1 MEIKYKKILPDVEA
15 PICATEGSAGTDLRA
30 CVNCEVILNPGETK
44 IIPTGLAFEIPDG
57 CFGMVCPRSGLA
69 AKYGISILNSP
80 GIIDS
85 DYRGEVKVV
94 LVNHSKTDFVV
105 ENGMRIAQLI
115 IVPFQKAEWGEV
127 AELSDTKR
135 ADGGFGSTGLH

>member
-1 MEIKYKKILPDVEA
+1 MEMKYKKTLPNVEA

-30 CVNCEVILNPGETK
+30 CVNSEVTLKPGETK

-69 AKYGISILNSP
+69 AKYGVSILNSP

-94 LVNHSKTDFVV
+94 LVNHSKTNFIV
-105 ENGMRIAQLI
+105 ENGMRIAQLT
-115 IVPFQKAEWGEV
+115 IVPFQKTEWVEV
-127 AELSDTKR
+127 AELSDTER
-135 ADGGFGSTGLH
+135 AENGFGSTGLR